1 MQYKLEI
8 SNGWDETFV
17 LESDCFE
24 KLAAIQSFI
33 VEQEADGWAEYL
45 AEEDEE
51 EELEAVVEDEEEELE
66 VVVEDEEGTVWALDD
81 ESGEWYV
88 VDVEEEDEE

>member
-17 LESDCFE
+17 LESNCFE
-24 KLAAIQSFI
+24 KLAAIQNFI

-45 AEEDEE
+45 A
-51 EELEAVVEDEEEELE
+51 EEEELE

-88 VDVEEEDEE
+88 VEDEEE

>member
-24 KLAAIQSFI
+24 KLAAIQGFI
-33 VEQEADGWAEYL
+33 VEQEADGWSEYL
-45 AEEDEE
+45 AE
-51 EELEAVVEDEEEELE
+51 EEEELE

-88 VDVEEEDEE
+88 VEDEEE

>member
-17 LESDCFE
+17 LESDSFE
-24 KLAAIQSFI
+24 KLAAIQGFI

-45 AEEDEE
+45 AEEEE
-51 EELEAVVEDEEEELE
+51 EEIFAEDEEGTWWVYDEESGDWYVVEDEEE
-66 VVVEDEEGTVWALDD
+66 
-81 ESGEWYV
+81 
-88 VDVEEEDEE
+88 

>member
-24 KLAAIQSFI
+24 KLAAIQNFI
-33 VEQEADGWAEYL
+33 VEQEADGWSEYL
-45 AEEDEE
+45 AEEEE
-51 EELEAVVEDEEEELE
+51 E
-66 VVVEDEEGTVWALDD
+66 VVEDEEGTWWAYDE
-81 ESGEWYV
+81 ESGEWYAL
-88 VDVEEEDEE
+88 DEEE

>member
-8 SNGWDETFV
+8 SNGWAETFV
-17 LESDCFE
+17 LESDSFE
-24 KLAAIQSFI
+24 KLAAIQNFI

-45 AEEDEE
+45 AEE
-51 EELEAVVEDEEEELE
+51 EEELE
-66 VVVEDEEGTVWALDD
+66 VVAEDEEGTVWAYDD

-88 VDVEEEDEE
+88 VEEDEEDEE

>member
-17 LESDCFE
+17 LESDSFE
-24 KLAAIQSFI
+24 KLAAIQNFI

-45 AEEDEE
+45 AEE
-51 EELEAVVEDEEEELE
+51 EEEELE
-66 VVVEDEEGTVWALDD
+66 VVVEDEEGTVWAYDE

-88 VDVEEEDEE
+88 VDVEEE

>member
-17 LESDCFE
+17 LESDSFE

-33 VEQEADGWAEYL
+33 AEQEADGWSEYL
-45 AEEDEE
+45 AEE
-51 EELEAVVEDEEEELE
+51 EEEELE
-66 VVVEDEEGTVWALDD
+66 VVVEDEEGTVWAYDE

-88 VDVEEEDEE
+88 VDVEEEGEE

>member
-17 LESDCFE
+17 LESDSFE
-24 KLAAIQSFI
+24 KLAAIQNFI

-45 AEEDEE
+45 AEEEE
-51 EELEAVVEDEEEELE
+51 EEIFAEDEEGTWWVYDEESGDWYVVEDEEE
-66 VVVEDEEGTVWALDD
+66 
-81 ESGEWYV
+81 
-88 VDVEEEDEE
+88 

>member
-17 LESDCFE
+17 LESDSFE
-24 KLAAIQSFI
+24 KLAAIQGFI
-33 VEQEADGWAEYL
+33 VEQEADGWSEYL
-45 AEEDEE
+45 AEE
-51 EELEAVVEDEEEELE
+51 EEEELE
-66 VVVEDEEGTVWALDD
+66 VVVEDEEGTVWAYDE

-88 VDVEEEDEE
+88 VDVEEE

>member
-17 LESDCFE
+17 LESDSFE
-24 KLAAIQSFI
+24 KLAAIQGFI

-45 AEEDEE
+45 AEEEEEVVEDDEGTWWAYDEETGEWDMIVDEE
-51 EELEAVVEDEEEELE
+51 E
-66 VVVEDEEGTVWALDD
+66 
-81 ESGEWYV
+81 
-88 VDVEEEDEE
+88 

>member
-24 KLAAIQSFI
+24 KLAAIQNFI
-33 VEQEADGWAEYL
+33 VEQEADGWSEYL
-45 AEEDEE
+45 AEE
-51 EELEAVVEDEEEELE
+51 E
-66 VVVEDEEGTVWALDD
+66 VVVAEDEEGTWWVYDE
-81 ESGEWYV
+81 ESGEWYE
-88 VDVEEEDEE
+88 VDDAE